1 MPARTMRVRHQD
13 DIRAKIQA
21 AQLVKFLQLHALT
34 GRPSKNALT
43 RIRAASILLDKTL
56 PSLAMVQTD
65 PEAPPPPPQVS
76 VKIDLIELAREIAWT
91 LRRADAARLPEA
103 TATAPE
109 EG

>member
-1 MPARTMRVRHQD
+1 MAARLKVRHQD
-13 DIRAKIQA
+13 DIRAKIRVGL
-21 AQLVKFLQLHALT
+21 LVRFLEDHALT
-34 GRPSKNALT
+34 GKPYGKNTLT

-56 PSLAMVQTD
+56 PSLQMVQAD